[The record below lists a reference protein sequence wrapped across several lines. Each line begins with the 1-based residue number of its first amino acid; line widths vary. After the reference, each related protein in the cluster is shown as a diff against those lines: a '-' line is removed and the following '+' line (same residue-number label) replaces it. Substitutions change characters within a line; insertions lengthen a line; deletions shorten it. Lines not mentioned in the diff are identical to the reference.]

1 MDTDQDGFPLTS
13 IREIN
18 TIIQCKHENIVNI
31 IAVVVGSSSDNI
43 FIAMEYLDHDLKTL
57 MEDIKKPFTE
67 AVVKCLLIQLLSG
80 MEYLH
85 DNWILHRDIKPSNL
99 LLNNVGKLKIA
110 DFGLARKYGDP
121 LKPYTKGVVTLWYR
135 SPELLLGAVEYTS
148 AIDMWSIGTVFA
160 ELLLKETLFRG
171 EGEMDQL
178 EKTFKI
184 LGSIDT
190 DIWPGFTSL
199 PFSKRFKVTK
209 YVDNNIKSKFPR
221 LSEQGIHLLNSFLTY
236 NPEMRISAKSAL
248 QHPWFDEL
256 PHAEDPTFIGT
267 WPSRSDGRQP
277 VKNDE

>member
-178 EKTFKI
+178 EK
-184 LGSIDT
+184 
-190 DIWPGFTSL
+190 
-199 PFSKRFKVTK
+199 
-209 YVDNNIKSKFPR
+209 NI
-221 LSEQGIHLLNSFLTY
+221 
-236 NPEMRISAKSAL
+236 
-248 QHPWFDEL
+248 
-256 PHAEDPTFIGT
+256 
-267 WPSRSDGRQP
+267 
-277 VKNDE
+277 